1 MKNFEMPVFCTNNEM
16 VKKHIDVFKIQGIM
30 SVTVVPMFQGRRGG
44 FDRHRLQ
51 ILEVTITAR
60 EGSGSAICFSVAHE
74 SGCSI
79 PFVVES
85 YLYEFGLLPT
95 WLWTSHANGTYS
107 GQFGRQGSGKEVS
120 DSGALRFAEVI

>member
-1 MKNFEMPVFCTNNEM
+1 MNNFEMPIFCTDPQII
-16 VKKHIDVFKIQGIM
+16 KKHIDVVKVQGVM
-30 SVTVVPMFQGRRGG
+30 CVDVFPKFQGNGRSA
-44 FDRHRLQ
+44 HQRLQ
-51 ILEVTITAR
+51 MLEVTITAR
-60 EGSGSAICFSVAHE
+60 EGSGDIIRFLITHE

-85 YLYEFGLLPT
+85 YLYEFGLRPT